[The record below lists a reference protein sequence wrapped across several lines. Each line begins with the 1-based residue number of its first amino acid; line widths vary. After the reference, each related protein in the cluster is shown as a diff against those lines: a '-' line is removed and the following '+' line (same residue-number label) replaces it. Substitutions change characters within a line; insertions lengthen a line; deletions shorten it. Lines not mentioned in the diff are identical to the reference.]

1 MKCTRASP
9 LSDIWSL
16 GVNIHFQCFHIF
28 ILEVGLNSDWF
39 SSKVWQRDSYQ
50 GCIYTFSPP
59 WHLSTDIWTDKIWS
73 EHYHSKGFD
82 QDSCSLLVLL
92 GPGQFPL
99 LAFTDWEYHANC
111 EEILF
116 YMIKKS
122 STSNN
127 LHLLRGLLA
136 LLLHGLVALLA
147 HRGGFLHDVAH
158 LYKCKKFPQYSS
170 SQPTFV
176 SSFLRASPSSLVS
189 EGPKTP
195 S

>member
-1 MKCTRASP
+1 MAKRKLP
-9 LSDIWSL
+9 
-16 GVNIHFQCFHIF
+16 GVYLHFQ
-28 ILEVGLNSDWF
+28 F
-39 SSKVWQRDSYQ
+39 SLTFVDRYLKPL
-50 GCIYTFSPP
+50 IYGGT
-59 WHLSTDIWTDKIWS
+59 LSVRLS
-73 EHYHSKGFD
+73 RGFD
-82 QDSCSLLVLL
+82 KDGCSLLVLL

-116 YMIKKS
+116 YKIKKS

-147 HRGGFLHDVAH
+147 HHGGLLHDVAH
-158 LYKCKKFPQYSS
+158 LYKCKKFLQYSS

-176 SSFLRASPSSLVS
+176 SSFLRASPPSLVS